1 MPLVRNKKCTGGN
14 IPNMSK
20 TQEICKEKVQNYITV
35 QTTKRDQLERPRA
48 GREEEV
54 SLVCRRTASK
64 GFPNT
69 LPQLLVVL
77 ATGSVSQQ

>member
-1 MPLVRNKKCTGGN
+1 MQGKSPELHNR
-14 IPNMSK
+14 PNN
-20 TQEICKEKVQNYITV
+20 QE
-35 QTTKRDQLERPRA
+35 DQLERPRA

-54 SLVCRRTASK
+54 SLVCRRTTSE